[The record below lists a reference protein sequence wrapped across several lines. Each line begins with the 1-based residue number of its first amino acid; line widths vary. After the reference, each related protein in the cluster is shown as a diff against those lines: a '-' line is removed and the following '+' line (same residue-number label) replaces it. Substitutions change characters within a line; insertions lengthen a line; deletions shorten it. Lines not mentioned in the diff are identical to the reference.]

1 MGNNTCGRPLIR
13 VITLYT
19 TAYHFNIYILIHMVV
34 HVLNISFTYTY
45 TYIILIRLIMFH
57 FISSFIY
64 TFLLV
69 LITVH
74 ISSHRNAMLLISCH
88 IMSFIILKSFAY
100 TCHLL
105 LCFMLA
111 YTLEVD
117 TGKNYMYPK
126 VLSLY
131 ETVTSICM
139 TQTGHSIM
147 IQTGFTSLTQTG
159 SRYL

>member
-1 MGNNTCGRPLIR
+1 
-13 VITLYT
+13 
-19 TAYHFNIYILIHMVV
+19 MVG

-45 TYIILIRLIMFH
+45 PYIILIRLIMFF

-69 LITVH
+69 LFTVY
-74 ISSHRNAMLLISCH
+74 ISSHSNVMLLISCH
-88 IMSFIILKSFAY
+88 IMSFIIFKSFSY
-100 TCHLL
+100 TFHFL
-105 LCFMLA
+105 LCFMPA

-117 TGKNYMYPK
+117 TGKNSMYPK

-139 TQTGHSIM
+139 TQTGP
-147 IQTGFTSLTQTG
+147 L
-159 SRYL
+159 

>member
-13 VITLYT
+13 VITLCT

-34 HVLNISFTYTY
+34 HVLHISFTYTY
-45 TYIILIRLIMFH
+45 TYIILICLIKFY

-64 TFLLV
+64 TFLLI
-69 LITVH
+69 LITIY
-74 ISSHRNAMLLISCH
+74 ISSHSNVMFLISCH
-88 IMSFIILKSFAY
+88 IMSFIILKSFVY

-105 LCFMLA
+105 LCFMPA

-117 TGKNYMYPK
+117 TENNCMYTK

-131 ETVTSICM
+131 KTVTSIYI
-139 TQTGHSIM
+139 TQTGP
-147 IQTGFTSLTQTG
+147 L
-159 SRYL
+159 